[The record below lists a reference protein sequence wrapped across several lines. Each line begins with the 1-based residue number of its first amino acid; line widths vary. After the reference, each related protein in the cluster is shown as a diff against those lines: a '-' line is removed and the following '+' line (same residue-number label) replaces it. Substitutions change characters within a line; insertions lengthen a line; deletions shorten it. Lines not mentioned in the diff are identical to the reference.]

1 MSVLCNNCT
10 MTQIQ
15 GLEYHDVAET
25 LRRASVS
32 VDAADCQGLLCGLIC
47 AAGFADQKIWVAEIF
62 EAYDPKDL
70 LQAEAY
76 RLLQKLYEETLIR
89 LNSPELDFELLLPD
103 DEDALCERTE
113 SLANWCG
120 GFLSGLGMAGVPAQD
135 QLSDEVAELLGDLSQ
150 ISTVDFDLDDPDE
163 EEQVAFEEVVEY
175 VRVGVLFI
183 HEELQPGTAAQQT
196 IQ

>member
-1 MSVLCNNCT
+1 MSTLCNNCT
-10 MTQIQ
+10 MSQIQ
-15 GLEYHDVAET
+15 GLEYPDVAEA
-25 LRRASVS
+25 LRRASTS
-32 VDAADCQGLLCGLIC
+32 VDAADCHGLFCGLIC
-47 AAGFADQKIWVAEIF
+47 AAGFADHKIWVAEIF

-76 RLLQKLYEETLIR
+76 RLLQTLYQETLIR

-103 DEDALCERTE
+103 DEDPLCDRTE

-120 GFLSGLGMAGVPAQD
+120 GFLSGLGIGGVPPQAE
-135 QLSDEVAELLGDLSQ
+135 LSDEVAELLGDLSQ
-150 ISTVDFDLDDPDE
+150 ISRVDFDLDDPNE

-175 VRVGVLFI
+175 VRVGVMFV

>member
-1 MSVLCNNCT
+1 VLCNNCT

>member
-1 MSVLCNNCT
+1 
-10 MTQIQ
+10 MTQFQ
-15 GLEYHDVAET
+15 GLEYYDVAEA

-47 AAGFADQKIWVAEIF
+47 GAGFADQKIWVAEIF
-62 EAYDPKDL
+62 EAFDPKDL

-76 RLLQKLYEETLIR
+76 KLLQRLYEQTLIR

-103 DEDALCERTE
+103 EEDPLCERTE

-120 GFLSGLGMAGVPAQD
+120 GFLSGLGMGGLPAQD
-135 QLSDEVAELLGDLSQ
+135 QLSDEVAELLEDLSQ
-150 ISTVDFDLDDPDE
+150 ISRVDFDLDDPNE
-163 EEQVAFEEVVEY
+163 EERFAFEEVLEY
-175 VRVGVLFI
+175 VRVGVLFV
-183 HEELQPGTAAQQT
+183 HEELQPGTATQQT

>member
-10 MTQIQ
+10 MSQFQ
-15 GLEYHDVAET
+15 ALDYHDVAEA
-25 LRRASVS
+25 LRRASIS
-32 VDAADCQGLLCGLIC
+32 VDAADCHGLLCGLIC
-47 AAGFADQKIWVAEIF
+47 AAGFAEQKIWVAEIF

-70 LQAEAY
+70 PQAEAY
-76 RLLQKLYEETLIR
+76 RLLQRLYEETLIN

-103 DEDALCERTE
+103 DEDPLCERTE

-120 GFLSGLGMAGVPAQD
+120 GFVSGLGIGGLPAQD
-135 QLSDEVAELLGDLSQ
+135 QLSDDVAELVGDLSQ
-150 ISTVDFDLDDPDE
+150 ISRVDFDLDDPDE
-163 EEQVAFEEVVEY
+163 EEQFAFEEVVEY
-175 VRVGVLFI
+175 VRVGVLFV